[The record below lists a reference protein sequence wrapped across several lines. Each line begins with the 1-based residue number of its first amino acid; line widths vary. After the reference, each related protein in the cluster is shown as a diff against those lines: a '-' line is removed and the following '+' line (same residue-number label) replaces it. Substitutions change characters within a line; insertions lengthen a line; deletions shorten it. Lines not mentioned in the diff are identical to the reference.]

1 MLTVTRGAVFEQP
14 VIPSVTDAVKRPDCP
29 GFDKEI
35 NWLLL
40 KKLPFLVHLQTGL
53 LASEDVTLSKIWP
66 SPEQISGFAGKDVTV
81 MEGKGI
87 TVTVAL
93 FESVQPVEAL
103 VVVTV

>member
-53 LASEDVTLSKIWP
+53 LASEEVTLSKIWP
-66 SPEQISGFAGKDVTV
+66 SPEQISVLAGVDVSE
-81 MEGKGI
+81 MEGSGFTVTI
-87 TVTVAL
+87 VFSVSVQPLLSVTVTV
-93 FESVQPVEAL
+93 
-103 VVVTV
+103 